1 MPASSIRK
9 NSDAN
14 DDEEELS
21 EFTEKRIDHLPDHA
35 QQIFK
40 KAHASAVREYQD
52 PDKRRGGKGESA
64 EEVAHKVAWAAVK
77 KEYKKEG
84 DKWVK
89 KKD

>member
-1 MPASSIRK
+1 MPASSTRK

-14 DDEEELS
+14 DNEEELS
-21 EFTEKRIDHLPDHA
+21 EFTEKRIDQLPDHA
-35 QQIFK
+35 QHIFK
-40 KAHASAVREYQD
+40 KAHASAVREYRD
-52 PDKRRGGKGESA
+52 PDKRQGGKGESS

-84 DKWVK
+84 DKWIK